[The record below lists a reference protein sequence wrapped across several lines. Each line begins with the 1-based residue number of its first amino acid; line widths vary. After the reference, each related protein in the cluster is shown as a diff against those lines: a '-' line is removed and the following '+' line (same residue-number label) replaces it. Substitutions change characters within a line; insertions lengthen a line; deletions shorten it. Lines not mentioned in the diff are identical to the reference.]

1 MGAVHVAMYV
11 VHFALRVVML
21 CAQISTHGKA
31 FEACQQE
38 GMSANATGVSGLTGV
53 LRAAGVYGL
62 PEGSNLSGFE

>member
-1 MGAVHVAMYV
+1 M
-11 VHFALRVVML
+11 
-21 CAQISTHGKA
+21 QISTHGKS

-62 PEGSNLSGFE
+62 PEVSNLSGFE